1 MSRPPTAALLFALV
15 LAATATAFAQPRKPF
30 AGGDPAA
37 GAVLHEKD
45 CVACHA
51 RRFGGDPSAI
61 YTRADRRSTTP
72 EKLRA
77 QIAVCNS
84 ELATGYF
91 PEEEEHLAAY
101 LNLHY
106 YKFDP

>member
-1 MSRPPTAALLFALV
+1 MSHRPMIPFLLALLLSIP
-15 LAATATAFAQPRKPF
+15 ATASAQQPKPF

-37 GAVLHEKD
+37 GATLHEKD

-51 RRFGGDPSAI
+51 RRFGGDSTAI
-61 YTRADRRSTTP
+61 YTRADRKSTTP
-72 EKLRA
+72 QKLRA
-77 QIAVCNS
+77 QIAYCNA
-84 ELATGYF
+84 ELGTRYF

-106 YKFDP
+106 YKFKP